1 MPDIHDERNSERPDI
16 ERYLDIIRRRHLH
29 LLLPLFCTWIV
40 VWGASW
46 FLQPKYKSSALIL
59 VEQPTMPENY
69 VAPNVNENLQDRL
82 QSITQQILS
91 RTRLL
96 TVIDNLHLYPKD
108 QSPANA
114 DERVDKMRKDI
125 DIELVRDARNNQIT
139 AFKISYSAPDPHVAQ
154 QVTTEL
160 TDLFIRENL
169 KVRQQQSEGTTK
181 FIESQ
186 LEDARQHLA
195 EQEAKV
201 RTFEGAHEGA
211 LPSQQN
217 SNLQILAGLQA
228 QLQNEQDTLNTARQ
242 QHAYL
247 EALLDQY
254 RTSRGGLRSVEPLPS
269 NVVALDQELNR
280 LRAQLADLS
289 SKYTDQ
295 YPDILRLK
303 DQIAK
308 TERLRDDLAAAAA
321 NGKGKLDDGSADA
334 ALTSPISQVQGQL
347 KSNQLEI
354 TNREQ
359 AISSLK
365 ERINE
370 YQSRLNLQPSTE
382 QELAELTRGYDQSK
396 SNYDDLLKKKNE
408 SEMATS
414 MEQMEQGER
423 FTILDAPT
431 LPTLP
436 DFPNRL
442 KFCGIG
448 LGLGLVLG
456 AIVAGGFE
464 LMDDRLHGEKDIKAL
479 LPMPV
484 IAEIPQ
490 VMIASDEEKSRRKL
504 ALGWVLTAAVF
515 VTIIAGAAISFLHG

>member
-1 MPDIHDERNSERPDI
+1 MPDFNDERNSERPDV
-16 ERYLDIIRRRHLH
+16 ERYLDVVRRRHLH
-29 LLLPLFCTWIV
+29 LLLPLFCTWIL

-59 VEQPTMPENY
+59 VEQPTMPENF

-108 QSPANA
+108 EKNQVSEDA
-114 DERVDKMRKDI
+114 RVNKMRKDI
-125 DIELVRDARNNQIT
+125 DIDLVRDTRNNQIT
-139 AFKISYSAPDPHVAQ
+139 AFKISYSAPDPQVAQ

-160 TDLFIRENL
+160 TDLFIRENS
-169 KVRQQQSEGTTK
+169 KVRLQQSQGTTK
-181 FIESQ
+181 FMESQ
-186 LEDARQHLA
+186 LEEARQRLA

-201 RTFEGAHEGA
+201 RAFEGTHEGA

-217 SNLQILAGLQA
+217 SNLQILAGLQS

-254 RTSRGGLRSVEPLPS
+254 RTSRGTLRAEPLPS

-280 LRAQLADLS
+280 LNSQLADLS
-289 SKYTDQ
+289 SRYTDQ
-295 YPDILRLK
+295 YPDIQRLK
-303 DQIAK
+303 VQIASTQK
-308 TERLRDDLAAAAA
+308 LRDELASAKS
-321 NGKGKLDDGSADA
+321 KGKEDSSADPST
-334 ALTSPISQVQGQL
+334 LTSPISQVQGQL

-354 TNREQ
+354 ANREQ
-359 AISSLK
+359 AITELK
-365 ERINE
+365 GRINE
-370 YQSRLNLQPSTE
+370 YQGRLNLQPTTE
-382 QELAELTRGYDQSK
+382 QELAELTRGYEQSK
-396 SNYDDLLKKKNE
+396 SNYDELLKKKNE
-408 SEMATS
+408 SQMATS
-414 MEQMEQGER
+414 LEQMEQGER

-431 LPTLP
+431 LPTAP

-456 AIVAGGFE
+456 AAVAGGFE
-464 LMDDRLHGEKDIKAL
+464 LMDDRLHGEKEIKDL
-479 LPMPV
+479 LPTTV
-484 IAEIPQ
+484 LAEIPQ
-490 VMIASDEEKSRRKL
+490 VTIAADEEKTKRKL
-504 ALGWVLTAAVF
+504 ALGWALTAAVF